1 MYVHRKGQ
9 PSRRTAA
16 AVQQPRVIDTPLRKM
31 LQHKAGLHA
40 LLLGQY
46 RATRMKSLRLEELVF
61 DAKREHGTRPRGALL
76 RYADPHALRM
86 RPQTPRDA
94 DGCCSALRPVRKAR
108 PCVSCP
114 SLLVCGGR
122 LFTARKKAVLCVVKP
137 GCVASRTGRRD
148 RGISE
153 ELSHHA
159 AQRCARS
166 HLSHARHVL
175 S

>member
-61 DAKREHGTRPRGALL
+61 DAKREHGTRPRGALF

-94 DGCCSALRPVRKAR
+94 DGCCVP
-108 PCVSCP
+108 PCAPFGRRGRAFLAPPACMWGPFVYCLQKSCP
-114 SLLVCGGR
+114 LCGK
-122 LFTARKKAVLCVVKP
+122 L